1 MSYEEEE
8 LMLLDMI
15 CESNDEVRNTLY
27 KTYEPVIKGIVKKYV
42 RFAQKL
48 GIDLNDLMQEAN
60 VGFTDALNRYDAS
73 KDATLK
79 TFVSVCVE
87 RRLLNYTN
95 KQRTKKNQIEQE
107 SLSLDYD
114 YDQDGLTLKEILKD
128 ENADPSHQILIQTQY
143 KNVLNTIK
151 EKLSNQEY
159 EVFTYMLDGLDYLE
173 ISKKLNKSPKQVD
186 NTIQRIKSKIKSTFK
201 EGENYE

>member
-42 RFAQKL
+42 RSAKKL

-73 KDATLK
+73 KDASLK

-87 RRLLNYTN
+87 RRLLNYVY

-159 EVFTYMLDGLDYLE
+159 EVFSYMLDGLDYLE
-173 ISKKLNKSPKQVD
+173 ISKKLNKSPKQVY
-186 NTIQRIKSKIKSTFK
+186 NTIQRIKTKIKITFK